1 MNGGFAFAAA
11 YSGGD
16 VQPCRSGRRGACAQH
31 VHACQDAA
39 CAFAAGAGHG
49 ASVGGIAR
57 LVAAGGSGRRIQTRQ
72 RLPEERGD
80 PLGAS
85 RLPRT
90 FEIAEHRSGGT
101 NLD

>member
-39 CAFAAGAGHG
+39 CDFAAGAGHG
-49 ASVGGIAR
+49 ASVGGIA
-57 LVAAGGSGRRIQTRQ
+57 ASSP
-72 RLPEERGD
+72 PEAPG
-80 PLGAS
+80 GAS
-85 RLPRT
+85 RPVSVSR
-90 FEIAEHRSGGT
+90 RSAAT
-101 NLD
+101 LWVRRAYPAHSK